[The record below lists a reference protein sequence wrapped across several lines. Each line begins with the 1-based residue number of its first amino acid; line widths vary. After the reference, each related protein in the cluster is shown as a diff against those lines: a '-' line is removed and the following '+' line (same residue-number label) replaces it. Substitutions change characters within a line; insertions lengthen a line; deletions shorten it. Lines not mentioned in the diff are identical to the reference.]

1 MSVGQHLQQLHDTAR
16 RFVSSMVD
24 TPMHHLFGQPE
35 RASQRRPGAPPGTLF
50 IAPDAAATRVRLWRI
65 DEQGVEFLDEPD
77 AHTIAE
83 ARLRGGRIW
92 VDVAG
97 FADDDR
103 IRAIGEL
110 FDLHPMVLADL
121 VNIDRQTKVNTL
133 DEQALI
139 LLQMLQLE
147 SEERRPGLG
156 QLGLIIDDDLL
167 LSFRERPEE
176 IFAPVLE
183 RLKRPTSRLRKEPLD
198 YLACALLNLAVD
210 ASFPVVEALAD
221 QIDEAEDEVMSGHG
235 NELLADIHRQRR
247 ALITLGRVFWRQRDL
262 MARLLRDEEIFR
274 RDTHIYLRDV
284 YDCTVQLMD
293 MVETTRDLAASLV
306 EIHLSISANRTNE
319 IMKTLTIMASIF
331 IPLTFIAG
339 VYGMNFEHMPEL
351 AWPWGY
357 FIVLGL
363 MLSVAIGLL
372 LWFRHRG
379 WLGNR
384 S

>member
-1 MSVGQHLQQLHDTAR
+1 MSVGEHFQQLQETAR
-16 RFVSSMVD
+16 RFLRSVVD
-24 TPMHHLFGQPE
+24 TPVHHLFGQPQ
-35 RASQRRPGAPPGTLF
+35 RSSQRKSGAPPGTLY

-65 DEQGVEFLDEPD
+65 DEQGVELLDDPD
-77 AHTIAE
+77 TQAIAE
-83 ARLRGGRIW
+83 ARLKGGRIW

-97 FADDDR
+97 FADDER
-103 IRAIGEL
+103 LRALSEL

-139 LLQMLQLE
+139 VLQMLQLE
-147 SEERRPGLG
+147 SEQHLPGLG
-156 QLGLIIDDDLL
+156 QLGLLIDGDLL
-167 LSFRERPEE
+167 LSFRERPED
-176 IFAPVLE
+176 IFSPVLE
-183 RLKRPTSRLRKEPLD
+183 RLDRSTSRLRKEPLD

-210 ASFPVVEALAD
+210 ASFPVVETLAD
-221 QIDEAEDEVMSGHG
+221 QIDEAEDAVMSGRG
-235 NELLADIHRQRR
+235 NELLGDIHRQRR
-247 ALITLGRVFWRQRDL
+247 ALITLGRIFWRQRDL

-274 RDTHIYLRDV
+274 LETHIYLRDV

-293 MVETTRDLAASLV
+293 MVETTRELAASLV

-351 AWPWGY
+351 MHPWGY
-357 FIVLGL
+357 FGVLGV
-363 MLSVAIGLL
+363 MLAVAIALL
-372 LWFRHRG
+372 LWFRYRG
-379 WLGNR
+379 WLGDK